1 MRKLPNRPSFTVTE
15 KLVGYFICGVFALI
29 LWAIAYWVWWV
40 AYKWFIWVTEPMQLL
55 TVLVLPLPFLVY
67 RAVFSPDRPVRPVA
81 PLPMPSPGGVPPAEP
96 PPRSYLP
103 GLGWLYWLGNGELH
117 RGTMVV
123 LVVLFWS
130 LFYWNWSI
138 VDAMVQRGEG
148 VLAFSFWGLITIF
161 GTIVIRS
168 VFSRIP
174 GAEVSGPGDSKS
186 KHR

>member
-1 MRKLPNRPSFTVTE
+1 MRKLPNRSSFTVTE

-29 LWAIAYWVWWV
+29 LWGIAYWVWWV

-55 TVLVLPLPFLVY
+55 TILALPIPFLAY
-67 RAVFSPDRPVRPVA
+67 RAMFSPDRPARSAPV
-81 PLPMPSPGGVPPAEP
+81 PMPATPGASPA
-96 PPRSYLP
+96 PRAYMP

-123 LVVLFWS
+123 LVILFWS
-130 LFYWNWSI
+130 LFYWNWSL
-138 VDAMVQRGEG
+138 VTTMVLEQQG

-174 GAEVSGPGDSKS
+174 GAEVSGPSDSKS
-186 KHR
+186 KPR